1 MECQGKVGF
10 SVIELI
16 AVLSLMAILLAIG
29 VPASNKLLLSY
40 QLNSSV
46 RRVQTELQ
54 NIKMR
59 AAAENLGFQF
69 AYSAGSGSYSIRRD
83 GIVFVTKPLP
93 EGIQIVQAGSVSFSP
108 RGTAGANRIRLRSSE
123 GGCKQVVVSPTGR
136 IRVCSPNT
144 CTGDC

>member
-1 MECQGKVGF
+1 MDCQNRAGF

-16 AVLSLMAILLAIG
+16 AVLSLMAILFVIG
-29 VPASNKLLLSY
+29 VPASSKLLLSY
-40 QLNSSV
+40 QLNSSA

-69 AYSAGSGSYSIRRD
+69 AYGAGSGSYSIRRD
-83 GIVFVTKPLP
+83 GSVFVSKPLP
-93 EGIQIVQAGSVSFSP
+93 EGIQITQAGTVSFSP
-108 RGTAGANRIRLRSSE
+108 RGTAGGNRIRLRSSQ
-123 GGCKQVVVSPTGR
+123 GGCKQVVVSSTGR
-136 IRVCSPNT
+136 IRVCNPNT

>member
-1 MECQGKVGF
+1 MDCQNRVGF

-16 AVLSLMAILLAIG
+16 AVLSVMAIVLVIA
-29 VPASNKLLLSY
+29 VPASNKLLVAY
-40 QLNSSV
+40 RLNSSA

-83 GIVFVTKPLP
+83 GNVFVNRPLSD
-93 EGIQIVQAGSVSFSP
+93 GVQITQSGTVSFSP
-108 RGTAGANRIRLRSSE
+108 RGTAGANRVRLRNSE
-123 GGCKQVVVSPTGR
+123 GACKQVVVSSTGR
-136 IRVCSPNT
+136 IRVCNPDDCS
-144 CTGDC
+144 GDC

>member
-1 MECQGKVGF
+1 MDCQSRGGF

-40 QLNSSV
+40 QLNSSA

-83 GIVFVTKPLP
+83 GSVLVTKPLP
-93 EGIQIVQAGSVSFSP
+93 EGIQITQAGTVSFSP

-123 GGCKQVVVSPTGR
+123 GGCKQVVVSFTGR

-144 CTGDC
+144 CNGDC